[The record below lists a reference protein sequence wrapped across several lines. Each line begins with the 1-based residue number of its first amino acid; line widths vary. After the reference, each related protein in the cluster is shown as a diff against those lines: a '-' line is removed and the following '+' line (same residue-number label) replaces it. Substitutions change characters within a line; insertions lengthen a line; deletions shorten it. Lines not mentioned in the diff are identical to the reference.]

1 MQSIALPMST
11 TTFNTSLQIGDMV
24 YFSPKSDI
32 VDGGFDTGLDET
44 GSAMYELGV
53 LVDIINNQLIVQY
66 DETIIGCPSCTIA
79 LPVIGD
85 FIMFQKNKQ
94 VNNSS
99 ILGYYMEATF
109 KNFSRDKI
117 ELFSIGSEVSESSK

>member
-44 GSAMYELGV
+44 GSVMYELGV
-53 LVDIINNQLIVQY
+53 LVNIVDNQLIVQY
-66 DETIIGCPSCTIA
+66 DDTIIGCPSCTIA
-79 LPVIGD
+79 LPAIGD

>member
-44 GSAMYELGV
+44 GSVMYELGV
-53 LVDIINNQLIVQY
+53 LVNIV
-66 DETIIGCPSCTIA
+66 DKFIGLGPA
-79 LPVIGD
+79 LVGVLVAIKGAAIKSAVGTALSTVAN
-85 FIMFQKNKQ
+85 F
-94 VNNSS
+94 
-99 ILGYYMEATF
+99 F
-109 KNFSRDKI
+109 KAA
-117 ELFSIGSEVSESSK
+117 